1 MTTAAEAPT
10 RRDLRA
16 RRIVSPEASS
26 VTLAP
31 LSAREAVGR
40 RTGIDR
46 VAASS
51 SRAPFSQAP
60 SSRAPLWQAAGI
72 VGLIALIAAATLPL
86 IAQILSLPL

>member
-10 RRDLRA
+10 RRDLRS
-16 RRIVSPEASS
+16 RRSLSPEASP

-40 RTGIDR
+40 RTGIER
-46 VAASS
+46 VAPPA
-51 SRAPFSQAP
+51 SRAPF
-60 SSRAPLWQAAGI
+60 WQAAGI
-72 VGLIALIAAATLPL
+72 VGLIAVIAAATLPL

>member
-10 RRDLRA
+10 RRDLRS
-16 RRIVSPEASS
+16 RRLVSPEASS
-26 VTLAP
+26 VTLTP

-46 VAASS
+46 VAAPS
-51 SRAPFSQAP
+51 SRAPF
-60 SSRAPLWQAAGI
+60 WQAAGI
-72 VGLIALIAAATLPL
+72 VGLIAVVAAATLPL